1 VESGTIRGPEV
12 DVPADVEDHELEDE
26 TAAIV
31 RALSNDEDDADD
43 ELYNSEEEWYEGG
56 A

>member
-1 VESGTIRGPEV
+1 
-12 DVPADVEDHELEDE
+12 
-26 TAAIV
+26 V
-31 RALSNDEDDADD
+31 RALGNDEDDADD